1 LYPKS
6 VSPFTFWHLVYQLSS
21 KKQHA
26 PHNFSTGTS
35 TVWNARSHPVEP
47 LPGRFKF
54 SFNLNDP
61 LKTAVRRGCYFLH
74 GQSCWPVRREARDDM
89 DILGEEGE
97 RRDAQ
102 RQTGLKSGFALSHDG
117 TKRDACVITNM
128 SHSGALLLVE
138 QPRDIDQQLVLLI
151 DGEKQRRAARVVW
164 RTEAAVAVSFLTA
177 DQDDSADGW
186 VFAPAEARSA

>member
-1 LYPKS
+1 
-6 VSPFTFWHLVYQLSS
+6 
-21 KKQHA
+21 
-26 PHNFSTGTS
+26 
-35 TVWNARSHPVEP
+35 
-47 LPGRFKF
+47 
-54 SFNLNDP
+54 
-61 LKTAVRRGCYFLH
+61 
-74 GQSCWPVRREARDDM
+74 M
-89 DILGEEGE
+89 DILGQEGE

-117 TKRDACVITNM
+117 TKRDACVVTNM
-128 SHSGALLLVE
+128 SRSGALLLVE

-151 DGEKQRRAARVVW
+151 DGENERRAARVVW

>member
-6 VSPFTFWHLVYQLSS
+6 VSPFALWHLVYQFSREIE
-21 KKQHA
+21 HV
-26 PHNFSTGTS
+26 PHNFSIGPS
-35 TVWNARSHPVEP
+35 TVWNTHPHRGRP
-47 LPGRFKF
+47 LPCHFKF
-54 SFNLNDP
+54 TFNLNDP
-61 LKTAVRRGCYFLH
+61 LKIAVRRGCYFLY
-74 GQSCWPVRREARDDM
+74 GQNSWPVRREAQDDM
-89 DILGEEGE
+89 DILGQEGE

-117 TKRDACVITNM
+117 TKRDACVVTNM
-128 SHSGALLLVE
+128 SRSGALLLVE

-151 DGEKQRRAARVVW
+151 DGEKERRAARVVW